1 MRKTLIVAR
10 HELLSNLMRRS
21 FLVATFGVPVL
32 TIGLMLLVTSITVQF
47 AVDKDLGAIG
57 FADESGLFS
66 GASTEGTALTAF
78 PTASDAQAAFEAG
91 DLGAYF
97 IIPADYL
104 TSGQIALFT
113 RAGMPANVQDQI
125 DRFLAMHLSAGINQ
139 ETVARLL
146 NPVTLNLDLLD
157 SGRTIG
163 SEAAVALFIMP
174 LLFMMIFMM
183 ALQSASSYLMS
194 GVVEEKSNRIMEV
207 LITSLT
213 PSQLLRGK
221 ILGLGVLALIQ
232 VSIWVA
238 AAALGLRLGQAVP
251 ALNGISLQADIVA
264 WAFIFFLLDFFLLAA
279 VMAAIGAVAGSE
291 QESRQISGLFTLV
304 LVLPIFFLT
313 SFITDPNGGVA
324 LFFSLFPLTAPV
336 AIILRLGM
344 TTVPLE
350 QILLSLLILTVTALA
365 AAWVGGRV
373 FGWSLLMYG
382 KRPGVRAILRAIR
395 RSGQMGTTATE
406 ARS

>member
-32 TIGLMLLVTSITVQF
+32 AIGLMLLITSIVVQY
-47 AVDKDLGAIG
+47 AVDKDLGSIG
-57 FADESGLFS
+57 FADESGLFAN
-66 GASTEGTALTAF
+66 ASTDGTSLVAYPTEADAQTAF
-78 PTASDAQAAFEAG
+78 ETGE
-91 DLGAYF
+91 LGAYF

-113 RAGMPANVQDQI
+113 RAGMPENVQDQI
-125 DRFLAMHLSAGINQ
+125 DRFLAMHLSAGID
-139 ETVARLL
+139 EATVARLL
-146 NPVTLNLDLLD
+146 NPVALGIHLQD

-163 SEAAVALFIMP
+163 SEAAVALFMMP

-213 PSQLLRGK
+213 PTQLLRGK

-238 AAALGLRLGQAVP
+238 ATAIGLQLGQAVP

-279 VMAAIGAVAGSE
+279 IMAAIGAVAGSE

-304 LVLPIFFLT
+304 LVLPIFFIT
-313 SFITDPNGGVA
+313 NFITDPNGGVA
-324 LFFSLFPLTAPV
+324 VFFSLFPLTAPV
-336 AIILRLGM
+336 AMILRLGM
-344 TTVPLE
+344 TAVPLE
-350 QILLSLLILTVTALA
+350 QILLSLLILSVTALA

-382 KRPGVRAILRAIR
+382 KRPGVRAILGAIR
-395 RSGQMGTTATE
+395 HGDAMGTTATE

>member
-32 TIGLMLLVTSITVQF
+32 AIGLMLLITSIVVQY
-47 AVDKDLGAIG
+47 AVDKDLGSIG
-57 FADESGLFS
+57 FADESGLFAN
-66 GASTEGTALTAF
+66 ASTDGTSLVAY
-78 PTASDAQAAFEAG
+78 PTEADAQTAFEAG
-91 DLGAYF
+91 ELGAYF

-113 RAGMPANVQDQI
+113 RAGMPENVQDQI
-125 DRFLAMHLSAGINQ
+125 DRFLAMHLSAGID
-139 ETVARLL
+139 EATVARLL
-146 NPVTLNLDLLD
+146 NPVALGIHLQD

-163 SEAAVALFIMP
+163 SEAAVALFMMP

-213 PSQLLRGK
+213 PTQLLRGK

-238 AAALGLRLGQAVP
+238 ATAIGLQLGQAVP

-279 VMAAIGAVAGSE
+279 IMAAIGAVAGSD

-304 LVLPIFFLT
+304 LVLPIFFIT
-313 SFITDPNGGVA
+313 NFITDPNGGVA
-324 LFFSLFPLTAPV
+324 VFFSLFPLTAPV
-336 AIILRLGM
+336 AMILRLGM
-344 TTVPLE
+344 TAVPLE
-350 QILLSLLILTVTALA
+350 QILLSLLILSVTALA

-382 KRPGVRAILRAIR
+382 KRPGVRAILGAIR
-395 RSGQMGTTATE
+395 HGDAMGTTATE